1 MTLTSGASVRL
12 PNGVQVTA
20 HPGHLPGER
29 WRLVHPWA
37 CWAILESSG
46 DIVTL
51 TTDRRGKPSTRAT
64 GWRVGDLREG

>member
-1 MTLTSGASVRL
+1 MNLTDGQRIEM
-12 PNGVQVTA
+12 PNGVQTVA

-37 CWAILESSG
+37 AWAVTDAG

-51 TTDRRGKPSTRAT
+51 TTDRRGKPTTRQT
-64 GWRVGDLREG
+64 GWTLRDLREG